1 MRRSIAIDLD
11 GALGDTRSLWNAF
24 LEDAARRFHT
34 IAELDVAALPRDRGA
49 AAAELDRWSERGI
62 GDWRA
67 ALTRFAEDHAPVY
80 LRPNAAA
87 SASLRA
93 LAGAGWTVGVYTDA
107 PEELARVA
115 LAQLGA
121 TRRVARLETGSGAK
135 PRLIEHLG
143 RDTVVAETTA
153 ALSEVM
159 T

>member
-1 MRRSIAIDLD
+1 MSRSIAIDLD
-11 GALGDTRSLWNAF
+11 GALGDTRSLWDAF
-24 LEDAARRFHT
+24 LEDAARRFRT

-49 AAAELDRWSERGI
+49 AAAELDRWSEHGI
-62 GDWRA
+62 GEWRT

-87 SASLRA
+87 SASLRT

-121 TRRVARLETGSGAK
+121 SRRVTRLETGSGARH
-135 PRLIEHLG
+135 RLVEHLG
-143 RDTVVAETTA
+143 RDTVVAETTD
-153 ALSEVM
+153 ALSGVM